1 VDETVLKIALAAF
14 MHDIGKFAD
23 RKLLN
28 ISDEFIQN
36 HADLYQPSYHG
47 RYTHVHALCTA
58 AFIELKRDVLPE
70 ELNRPQWGEGDVFI
84 NLAASHHKPE
94 TPLQYIIA
102 MADRVSSGWDRAAF
116 EAEAEQQVPARD
128 YQKTRLSAIFQR
140 LQLENE
146 PGEQASQNS
155 DYYYSL
161 SGLSPQT
168 IFPVRRSES
177 AKETHDPK
185 IGDYAEL
192 FQEFQQG
199 LANLSHR
206 RDNLELWFEH
216 FDSLMLIYTGA
227 IPSARAGKIKDPDV
241 SLYDHART
249 TSALAA
255 AIYLYHQQTESLILK
270 AMDNWDDKKFLI
282 INGDFYGIQNFIF
295 SDAGDTRRY
304 RSKILRGRS
313 FAVSMFSELAADML
327 CREIGLPFTSVVLN
341 AAGKFKLIAPNTP
354 AAQQAMEKVE
364 AQVNDWLIN
373 IAYGENAVGFSSQAA
388 SAHDFSS
395 GAFTL
400 LWERLNQRQERK
412 KFARVNLD
420 EHARP
425 FRNYLDSFNNNLQK
439 PLCPL
444 CGKRPAE
451 IEKQAYILEVDSA
464 CPICRDQVF
473 LGTNLVKGKRLAIT
487 SAAASIKGDQLMEPI
502 FGRYQLSFVDDDLS
516 GMAQSGQL
524 LKLWDISLDPSGR
537 LSKPVASRFINGYV
551 PRYEFGDEHDERI
564 MSGHQSGEESAD
576 LEAQIQ
582 RRDPKTLED
591 IAALALNFTD
601 RNGAYQGIE
610 ALGLLKADVD
620 FLGVLL
626 ACGLEEKSYTISR
639 LATLSRQLD
648 FYFSIYLPHLC
659 STDNRFKNMYTV
671 FAGGDDLFLIG
682 PWNRLIELAIHINTT
697 FKEYVCGN
705 PEINLSAGLCLQ
717 KPHVPLDH
725 LAEAVETAL
734 VQSKAGGRNCLTLFD
749 ETVTWPEMMDLLKI
763 KANLLRWQE
772 DKWLNKAMLYR
783 FNELFGLAGEEKQVV
798 QHDRVHLNDLSC
810 TKWRALLAYTV
821 ERNLAKEIK
830 GDARRDA
837 VHQVLAAM
845 SGWLLHYG
853 TKFKI
858 PLWTLLYDQR

>member
-1 VDETVLKIALAAF
+1 MPMRFV
-14 MHDIGKFAD
+14 
-23 RKLLN
+23 RQRLLN
-28 ISDEFIQN
+28 SGAMF
-36 HADLYQPSYHG
+36 
-47 RYTHVHALCTA
+47 
-58 AFIELKRDVLPE
+58 LPE
-70 ELNRPQWGEGDVFI
+70 ELNRPQWGESDVFI

-102 MADRVSSGWDRAAF
+102 IADRVSSGWDRAAF
-116 EAEAEQQVPARD
+116 EAEAEQQIPARD

-140 LQLENE
+140 LRLENE
-146 PGEQASQNS
+146 AGQPATPKS

-177 AKETHDPK
+177 AKETQESK
-185 IGDYAEL
+185 VEDYAEL
-192 FQEFQQG
+192 FQGFQQG
-199 LANLSHR
+199 LATLSHR
-206 RDNLELWFEH
+206 QENLELWFEH

-249 TSALAA
+249 TAALAT
-255 AIYLYHQQTESLILK
+255 AIYLYHQQTESLTLK
-270 AMDNWDDKKFLI
+270 AIDNWDDKKFLI
-282 INGDFYGIQNFIF
+282 INGDFYGIQNFIC

-313 FAVSMFSELAADML
+313 FAVSMFSELAADLL

-364 AQVNDWLIN
+364 AQVNNWLIK
-373 IAYGENAVGFSSQAA
+373 IAYGENAVGFSCQPA

-395 GAFTL
+395 GTFSL
-400 LWERLNQRQERK
+400 LWERLCKHEERK
-412 KFARVNLD
+412 KFSRVNLD
-420 EHARP
+420 DNAGP
-425 FRNYLDSFNNNLQK
+425 FRNYLDSFNNDLQK

-444 CGKRPAE
+444 CGKRPSE

-464 CPICRDQVF
+464 CTICRDHVF

-487 SAAASIKGDQLMEPI
+487 SAAAPIKGDQLMEPI
-502 FGRYQLSFVDDDLS
+502 FGRYQLSFVDDDLTEMARS
-516 GMAQSGQL
+516 GHL
-524 LKLWDISLDPSGR
+524 LKLWDLSPGHSGK

-551 PRYEFGDEHDERI
+551 PRYEPGDEHDDRI
-564 MSGHQSGEESAD
+564 MGGNSNGGETSD
-576 LEAQIQ
+576 LEVQIQ
-582 RRDPKTLED
+582 RREPKTLEH
-591 IAALALNFTD
+591 IAASALNFTD
-601 RNGAYQGIE
+601 RSGGYQGIE
-610 ALGLLKADVD
+610 ALGILKADVD

-648 FYFSIYLPHLC
+648 FYFSMYLPNLC
-659 STDNRFKNMYTV
+659 NTDNQFKNMYTV

-682 PWNRLIELAIHINTT
+682 PWNRVIELAIHINTT

-734 VQSKAGGRNCLTLFD
+734 AQSKAGGRNCLTLFD
-749 ETVTWPEMMDLLKI
+749 ETVTWPEMEDLLKI
-763 KANLLRWQE
+763 KATLHRWQG

-798 QHDRVHLNDLSC
+798 HHDRVHLNDLAC

-830 GDARRDA
+830 GEARRDA

-858 PLWTLLYDQR
+858 PLWTMLYDQR